1 MTNINF
7 ADSLPGGLV
16 VASPTGLSNT
26 CGGNISNVSPGSTFI
41 AMDSVSLAPLAS
53 CTWSVNVTATSAG
66 TKANTTGNISST
78 QSGAGS
84 TASASVNVPVP
95 SAPTLAKAFGAASI
109 PIGQSTSLTF
119 SVANP
124 NPTFTTLTNINF
136 ADGLPGGLVVA
147 SPTGLTNTCG
157 GNISNVS
164 PGSTFIAMD
173 SVSLAP
179 LASCTWSVNV
189 TATSA
194 GTKANTTGN
203 ISSTQ
208 SGAGGTASASI
219 NVLGTPAFTSA
230 ASRRTHG
237 AAGPFDLALSLV
249 PTNPS
254 TEPRIGP
261 VQTIV
266 MTFDKPIASADNPT
280 VTEGTATFNSLSI
293 SGNDVILT
301 FTGVTDIQ
309 YVTIT
314 LGNVASTDGGT
325 GGSGSVRVG
334 FLAGDVNQ
342 NRVVTVADLGLVNT
356 QLAQVVTAANFL
368 KDVNVSGTI
377 SVADKG
383 ITNANLTRALL
394 PP

>member
-1 MTNINF
+1 M
-7 ADSLPGGLV
+7 S
-16 VASPTGLSNT
+16 
-26 CGGNISNVSPGSTFI
+26 
-41 AMDSVSLAPLAS
+41 
-53 CTWSVNVTATSAG
+53 
-66 TKANTTGNISST
+66 
-78 QSGAGS
+78 
-84 TASASVNVPVP
+84 VP
-95 SAPTLAKAFGAASI
+95 SYGSAVRGAVPEFEHRTPRRIGGPFGFVRIDSARRRLVGIVLSFLALAAGQPALAAVLPPTIGKAFGAASI
-109 PIGQSTSLTF
+109 LIGQSTSLTF
-119 SVANP
+119 SIANP

-136 ADGLPGGLVVA
+136 SDGFPSGLVVA
-147 SPTGLTNTCG
+147 TPNGLTNTCG
-157 GNISNVS
+157 GSISAPS
-164 PGSTFIAMD
+164 GSAGVGMSGVT
-173 SVSLAP
+173 LAP
-179 LASCTWSVNV
+179 GASCTWSINV

-194 GTKANTTGN
+194 GAKNNTTN
-203 ISSTQ
+203 AISATE
-208 SGAGGTASASI
+208 SGVGGTASASI
-219 NVLGTPAFTSA
+219 FVIGTPVLSGA
-230 ASRRTHG
+230 ASRKTHG

-280 VTEGTATFNSLSI
+280 VTEGTATFTSKSI

-334 FLAGDVNQ
+334 FLVGDVNQ
-342 NRVVTVADLGLVNT
+342 TRVVTVADLGLVNA

-368 KDVNVSGTI
+368 KDVNASGTI
-377 SVADKG
+377 TVADKG
-383 ITNANLTRALL
+383 LTNANLTRALAA
-394 PP
+394 P